1 MKINYD
7 ETFESADGS
16 VFSHQRVVI
25 GKNKLPMRS
34 ADGERYIT
42 EDVPVTMRDVLVGA
56 SNVVAGPEMGP
67 MDIARV
73 GGAGIAAAKR
83 LDMQEDQLSALLE
96 RIPLSIRVPFF
107 CTVVT
112 DRIKEILAEK
122 VEVYPKPKVGRS
134 VKTKKK

>member
-7 ETFESADGS
+7 ETFESTDGS
-16 VFSHQRVVI
+16 VFSRQRVVI
-25 GKNKLPMRS
+25 GKNKLPVRS
-34 ADGERYIT
+34 SDGEHYVT
-42 EDVPVTMRDVLVGA
+42 EDIPVTMRDVLIGA

-122 VEVYPKPKVGRS
+122 VEVQSKPKVGRS
-134 VKTKKK
+134 IKTKKK